1 MRMLFKW
8 KNDWTVDNH
17 RSHQWAWNGLTQG
30 WDIQGDRLLVQ
41 GWPMRQYRRYKFGY
55 QWSDSVHGQ
64 SHDIRSLLFT
74 PWMTQWIYVG
84 MISVYNIELNLD
96 FGIDTLASVL
106 YISSL
111 RVKTFVTYESWG
123 STSLQVSSHWSNLH
137 RGLKPQTSQTWQDK
151 WQSKILK
158 SSQPTTHA
166 RKVKLVVSRRNQSM
180 SILQVLKCF
189 ETKNIN
195 KNETM
200 RTSAKCHTCQD
211 QGSSISTCFAWQGLC
226 HENLHPAISH
236 DISLSLSL
244 LVWSS

>member
-41 GWPMRQYRRYKFGY
+41 GWPMRQYGTDKTYDRFYSHHGSHNGY
-55 QWSDSVHGQ
+55 
-64 SHDIRSLLFT
+64 
-74 PWMTQWIYVG
+74 MMIYVWVWYPS
-84 MISVYNIELNLD
+84 IILNWIL
-96 FGIDTLASVL
+96 ILVLIRWQASL

-137 RGLKPQTSQTWQDK
+137 RGLKPQTWQDK
-151 WQSKILK
+151 WQSKILR

-189 ETKNIN
+189 ETKNIKN
-195 KNETM
+195 NETM

-226 HENLHPAISH
+226 HEKFISS
-236 DISLSLSL
+236 DISWSLSL

>member
-8 KNDWTVDNH
+8 KMIEQWTTIEAISEHGMASPKAGIFRETGFWYSADLCVSTVDTSLDINEVILCTDNH
-17 RSHQWAWNGLTQG
+17 TTYDRFYSHHGSHNGYMWVWYPSIILN
-30 WDIQGDRLLVQ
+30 WIWILVL
-41 GWPMRQYRRYKFGY
+41 
-55 QWSDSVHGQ
+55 
-64 SHDIRSLLFT
+64 IR
-74 PWMTQWIYVG
+74 WQ
-84 MISVYNIELNLD
+84 
-96 FGIDTLASVL
+96 ASL

-137 RGLKPQTSQTWQDK
+137 WGLKPQTWQDK

-195 KNETM
+195 KNETV
-200 RTSAKCHTCQD
+200 RTSANCHTCQD
-211 QGSSISTCFAWQGLC
+211 QGSPISTCFAWQGLC
-226 HENLHPAISH
+226 HENVHPAISH
-236 DISLSLSL
+236 GPWACWFGLRRL
-244 LVWSS
+244 

>member
-1 MRMLFKW
+1 MEWPHPRLGYSGRQASG
-8 KNDWTVDNH
+8 T
-17 RSHQWAWNGLTQG
+17 GLT
-30 WDIQGDRLLVQ
+30 
-41 GWPMRQYRRYKFGY
+41 Y
-55 QWSDSVHGQ
+55 
-64 SHDIRSLLFT
+64 
-74 PWMTQWIYVG
+74 
-84 MISVYNIELNLD
+84 
-96 FGIDTLASVL
+96 ASVRSIQVWISMKWFCARTITRHTIASIHTMDHTMDICIMWVWYPSIILNWIWILVLIRWQASL

-180 SILQVLKCF
+180 SILKVLKCF

-236 DISLSLSL
+236 CPWACWFGLRRL
-244 LVWSS
+244 